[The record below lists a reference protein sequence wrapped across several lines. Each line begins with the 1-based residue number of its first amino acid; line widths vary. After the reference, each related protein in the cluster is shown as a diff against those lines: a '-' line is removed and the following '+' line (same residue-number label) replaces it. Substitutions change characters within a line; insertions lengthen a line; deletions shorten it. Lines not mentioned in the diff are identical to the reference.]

1 MSVARDE
8 GLAPATI
15 GLREQKKRDTQQLLV
30 ATGMRLFLEQ
40 GYTETTLDQI
50 AAEAG
55 VSRRTFFSYFPSKD
69 AILVAASDAGWDE
82 ILGDIAKISP
92 QDSSPLQAVCECLL
106 ARLAKRSNDD
116 LVAMRR
122 LMLLSATLRSRGQT
136 VFLEREYA
144 IAQLLAQIWPEP
156 ERQWENRLAAMAA
169 VGAFRLAVDIW
180 RDGPEEQSLQALTEQ
195 SFAQLSQLLRI
206 TPEK

>member
-8 GLAPATI
+8 GAAPAAL

-30 ATGMRLFLEQ
+30 GTGMRLFLQQ

-55 VSRRTFFSYFPSKD
+55 VSRRTFFSYFPSKE

-82 ILGDIAKISP
+82 ILSDIAQTSP
-92 QDSSPLQAVCECLL
+92 QSNPLQAVCECLL
-106 ARLAKRSNDD
+106 ARLSTRSNDD

-122 LMLLSATLRSRGQT
+122 LMMLSATLRSREQT

-169 VGAFRLAVDIW
+169 VGAFRLAVDTW
-180 RDGPEEQSLQALTEQ
+180 RDSPEEQSLQLLAEQ
-195 SFAQLSQLLRI
+195 SCAQLTQLLQ
-206 TPEK
+206 TASKK